1 MGKSGETFWDTAL
14 FRRALK
20 RWTTSARDAS
30 TAKLNAL
37 RRQRVQAR
45 LLRAQLDRLIQI
57 ADARLAAPVTG
68 TAAIPQ
74 PPNSD
79 WTWRPQMWSAPLP
92 VRGMA
97 SVENKT
103 RVGQEITLFHDCP
116 QSEIALRQ
124 ISNLHDQAMAAW
136 GIRLDV
142 FEFGG
147 SFLSCVL
154 DLPQEAL
161 TGLNRNHILRVSTV
175 LDMERPVQAFARLN
189 IRHGPNTEQIVHE
202 FPVDAKEAGIE
213 FDLAYANVKEARL
226 ERAWVDLIFDSPRM
240 NRITLQDLTFS
251 RRPRAQ
257 L

>member
-14 FRRALK
+14 LRRAVK
-20 RWTTSARDAS
+20 RWTASARGAS
-30 TAKLNAL
+30 TAKLGAL

-45 LLRAQLDRLIQI
+45 LLRAQLDRLIQV
-57 ADARLAAPVTG
+57 ADARLAAPVSGQTD
-68 TAAIPQ
+68 IPT

-79 WTWRPQMWSAPLP
+79 WAWRPRIWCVPLP

-97 SVENKT
+97 SVENRT
-103 RVGQEITLFHDCP
+103 RVGEEITLFHDCP
-116 QSEIALRQ
+116 RSEIALRQ
-124 ISNLHDQAMAAW
+124 ISNPHDHSMAAW
-136 GIRLDV
+136 AIRLDV

-154 DLPQEAL
+154 DLPQEAV
-161 TGLNRNHILRVSTV
+161 TGLNRNHILRVSNV
-175 LDMERPVQAFARLN
+175 LDVDRPVQVFVRLN
-189 IRHGPNTEQIVHE
+189 LRHGPNTEQIVRE
-202 FPVDAKEAGIE
+202 FPFDAKEASVE

-226 ERAWVDLIFDSPRM
+226 EKAWVDLIFDNPRM
-240 NRITLQDLTFS
+240 NRITVQDLTFS